1 MFIDRPDDPRT
12 PSSGSAAPA
21 VDRLAEIARLS
32 VDIARLEGERMV
44 QVAAHVA
51 EVRDCVQRPTSLDQ
65 LLAADLPARSAFAEI
80 NLVLHESGRY
90 ADDRIG
96 QACALATLLP
106 RTLAAVCAGQIT
118 RYRALIILKHTMNL
132 SDDERALAEERALA
146 VAASL
151 TPAKLSE
158 KTRRIVARINPD
170 AVHRRRKQARE
181 QRHISVQP
189 AADGMARF
197 IAYVSAE
204 KAHAAF
210 GLADAL
216 AREATTPDDQRSIDE
231 RRADAFYEL
240 MCGPQDATKRVHWQ
254 AQILIPVGTVLG
266 LNGEPGHLPG
276 YGPIPAEMCQE
287 LAADATW
294 RRILTDP
301 ATNTTLDIAP
311 KRYRPGARL
320 SEFIHFRDKTCRW
333 PGCNRTRVEIDHT
346 IRREDGGLTVQT
358 NLGDFCKAH
367 HQLKDA
373 PGWKVVQETNG
384 VFTFIT
390 PHGRA
395 YRTYPPG
402 ADGEVKPVETIEIS
416 KPPPKSDGPPPF

>member
-1 MFIDRPDDPRT
+1 M
-12 PSSGSAAPA
+12 
-21 VDRLAEIARLS
+21 LA
-32 VDIARLEGERMV
+32 G
-44 QVAAHVA
+44 
-51 EVRDCVQRPTSLDQ
+51 
-65 LLAADLPARSAFAEI
+65 DLPARSAFAEI

-90 ADDRIG
+90 ADGRIG

-106 RTLAAVCAGQIT
+106 RTLAAVCAGEIT

-132 SDDERALAEERALA
+132 PDSERALAEERALA

-151 TPAKLSE
+151 TPAKLSD
-158 KTRRIVARINPD
+158 KTRRIIARINPE
-170 AVHRRRKQARE
+170 AVSRRRKEERE
-181 QRHISVQP
+181 QRHIRVQP

-197 IAYVSAE
+197 IAYLSAE

-210 GLADAL
+210 GMADAL
-216 AREATTPDDQRSIDE
+216 AREATTPGDERSFDE
-231 RRADAFYEL
+231 RRADAFYDL
-240 MCGPQDATKRVHWQ
+240 MCRPESGAKRVQWQ

-266 LNGEPGHLPG
+266 LNGEPGYLPG

-301 ATNTTLDIAP
+301 VTNTALDIAP

-346 IRREDGGLTVQT
+346 IRREDGGLTVQR

-373 PGWKVVQETNG
+373 PGWKVVQDDNAI
-384 VFTFIT
+384 FTFIT
-390 PHGRA
+390 PHGRV
-395 YRTYPPG
+395 YKTYPPG
-402 ADGEVKPVETIEIS
+402 ADGEVKPVETINIP
-416 KPPPKSDGPPPF
+416 KPAGRKSPPDQQTPPQSDELPPF